1 MLRKGADGGL
11 CAALGNRGEEAVMD
25 PILVTGGTGTL
36 GHHVVRRLRE
46 KGHGVRVLTRSRR
59 EDEDGVR
66 FITGDLLAG
75 PEIEPA
81 VEGVGTIVHA
91 AGSNKG
97 DEVATQH
104 LVDVAARAGRPH
116 VVYVSVVGADRVPV
130 RSRID
135 RLMFSYFDMK
145 RRAEEVVAR
154 SRLPWTMIRATQF
167 YDLLLKVAQAIA
179 KLPVVPVPSGTAFQP
194 VDADEVA
201 AAMVELA
208 LSEPRG
214 LVPDIAG
221 PRVYPT
227 ADLIRA
233 YLRATHRR
241 RTFVPIPLPGE
252 AARAIRSGVHLAP
265 DRAVGTV
272 TWEQFL
278 ANHVARH
285 ARGST

>member
-1 MLRKGADGGL
+1 MH
-11 CAALGNRGEEAVMD
+11 

-46 KGHGVRVLTRSRR
+46 KGHAVRVLTRSRR

-75 PEIEPA
+75 RGIEPA
-81 VEGVGTIVHA
+81 VDGVGTIVHA

-97 DEVATQH
+97 DEVATQR
-104 LVDVAARAGRPH
+104 LVDAAARADQPH

-130 RSRID
+130 RSPVD

-145 RRAEEVVAR
+145 RKTEEVVAR
-154 SRLPWTMIRATQF
+154 SGLPWTTIRATQF
-167 YDLLLKVAQAIA
+167 YDLLLKVVQTIA
-179 KLPVVPVPSGTAFQP
+179 KLPVVPFPSGTAFQP

-201 AAMVELA
+201 AAVVELA
-208 LSEPRG
+208 LSQPTG
-214 LVPDIAG
+214 LAPDIAG

-241 RTFVPIPLPGE
+241 RPLVGIPLPGD

-278 ANHVARH
+278 ADRVALTT
-285 ARGST
+285 RGVGRA